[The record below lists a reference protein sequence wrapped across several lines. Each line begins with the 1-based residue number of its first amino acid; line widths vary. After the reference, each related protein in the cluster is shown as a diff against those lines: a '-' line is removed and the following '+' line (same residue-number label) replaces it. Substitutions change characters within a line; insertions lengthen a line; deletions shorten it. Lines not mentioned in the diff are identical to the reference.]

1 MSHDRG
7 PELELAAAKRRMDTY
22 IDMLSRFQR
31 EGSDGR
37 SLEVVGEMIA
47 ECQAT
52 IDRLTGGEPA

>member
-7 PELELAAAKRRMDTY
+7 PELELADAKRRMATY
-22 IDMLSRFQR
+22 VDMLSKFER

-47 ECQAT
+47 DCQAT
-52 IDRLTGGEPA
+52 IDRLTPSEPR